1 MQEFQAAFD
10 AFRVDHSP
18 QGRVLRAALGLVE
31 TMGLDKVTVAA
42 ILAEAK
48 VARGTVYAHFGDVF
62 GVLATAWS
70 RLGPSW
76 LRLLLTA
83 PDDSEVPTAYRSA
96 LVQILCAAR
105 RAPVLDEVV
114 APDVAAAWE
123 ALDRSTPLAETRA
136 LWSLLLR
143 LSIEL
148 SRTILPEGDTLTPLV
163 GFVAALPAD
172 SLDRFGPVHS
182 EPRESQLPPVLSPFD
197 VETDDV
203 IRRLMVAAV
212 DVVATSGLDAASM
225 LRVCRTARLT
235 PGAAA
240 PRFADLR
247 SLHEYA
253 FSKSLADVVRQNA
266 GVVSATLEGLSIPEQ
281 SAAITA
287 SSLQPTRRK
296 WRLYRQE
303 FQIAAMTDP
312 ELAATLREAFVATD
326 EAGLE
331 ALLSTGADE
340 GLARAMLLF
349 THVAAAGVGAVDSL
363 GLPLAEVDS
372 RPVFH
377 WLFECFT
384 GAPADRS
391 GR

>member
-1 MQEFQAAFD
+1 MEDFKTALD
-10 AFRVDHSP
+10 AFRFDHSP

-31 TMGLDKVTVAA
+31 TMGLDRVTVAA

-70 RLGPSW
+70 QLGPSW
-76 LRLLLTA
+76 LRLLMSE
-83 PDDSEVPTAYRSA
+83 PDENAVPAAYRSA

-123 ALDRSTPLAETRA
+123 ELDRSAPLAETRA
-136 LWSLLLR
+136 LWILLLR

-148 SRTILPEGDTLTPLV
+148 SRTILPEAEALTPLIGAV
-163 GFVAALPAD
+163 ASLPDDAMERYHLDASEPAALPI
-172 SLDRFGPVHS
+172 
-182 EPRESQLPPVLSPFD
+182 PPAISPFD
-197 VETDDV
+197 SETDDV
-203 IRRLMVAAV
+203 TRRLMVAAV
-212 DVVATSGLDAASM
+212 EVVASSGLDSASM

-240 PRFADLR
+240 PRFSDLR
-247 SLHEYA
+247 SLHDYA
-253 FSKSLADVVRQNA
+253 FSKSLSDVVRQNA
-266 GVVSATLEGLSIPEQ
+266 GVVTATLEGMSVPDQ
-281 SAAITA
+281 SAAVTA
-287 SSLQPTRRK
+287 SSLQSTRGK

-303 FQIAAMTDP
+303 FQLAAMTDP
-312 ELAATLREAFVATD
+312 ELAATLRAAFIATD

-331 ALLSTGADE
+331 ALTAAGVDA

-349 THVAAAGVGAVDSL
+349 THVAAAGVGAVDSI
-363 GLPLAEVDS
+363 GLPLASAES

-377 WLFECFT
+377 AFYETIT
-384 GAPADRS
+384 GAPAGAA